1 MFYSKDE
8 KLSLLSEMIQFAKAD
23 NNFNEMEY
31 NFILAVAEQIG
42 VSKEEVDLL
51 KENKV
56 EKKHLKPESQRILQ
70 FHRLVLLMNVDQ
82 EVSDAELVNIKN
94 MGLSMGLRPEAIDTV
109 LEEMHNHPNKVIP
122 PHELIAIFSRF
133 YN

>member
-1 MFYSKDE
+1 MFYSRDE

-23 NNFNEMEY
+23 NNFKEMEY

-51 KENKV
+51 KENKA

-82 EVSDAELVNIKN
+82 EASDAELVSIKKI
-94 MGLSMGLRPEAIDTV
+94 GLYMGLRPEAIDTV
-109 LEEMHNHPNKVIP
+109 LEEMHNYPNKVIP
-122 PHELIAIFSRF
+122 PQELIAIFSRF